1 MTNRGITKVQRV
13 GRRGFIVSSAV
24 AAVGAG
30 VGALISPAPAFAQ
43 TKSGPSSAKGRGPI
57 TTRQVAEAWFSSLEQ
72 NKLLEAQAL
81 LDENILWENI
91 PVTPG
96 VSDLAPWLGT
106 YRGVPAVLKSIEVW
120 AKHVRLLSFK
130 LLRLMVDGPEAVG
143 IVHEHAQCVAN
154 GNEYNVHAAEN
165 IRVEGGKITHYR
177 VYWDISPLIKAF
189 RNIES

>member
-1 MTNRGITKVQRV
+1 MANRGITKVQGV

-24 AAVGAG
+24 AAAGAG

-43 TKSGPSSAKGRGPI
+43 TKSVPLSAEGRGPM

-81 LDENILWENI
+81 LDENVLWENI

-106 YRGVPAVLKSIEVW
+106 YRGVPAVMKSIEVW
-120 AKHVRLLSFK
+120 AKHARLLSFK

-143 IVHEHAQCVAN
+143 IVREHAQCVAN
-154 GNEYNVHAAEN
+154 NNEYVVHAAEN

-189 RNIES
+189 RNINP